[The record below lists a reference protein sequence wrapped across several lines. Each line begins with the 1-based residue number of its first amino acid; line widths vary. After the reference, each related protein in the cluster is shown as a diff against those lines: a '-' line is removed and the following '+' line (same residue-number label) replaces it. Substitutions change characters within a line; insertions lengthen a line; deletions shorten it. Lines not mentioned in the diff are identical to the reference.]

1 MREAIHV
8 QYVMHKP
15 QPNKTTLSVQYR
27 LRTDSLVE
35 LNVFIVICSG
45 LIVGHQKNCSG
56 TASDKHKLGPC
67 SIE

>member
-15 QPNKTTLSVQYR
+15 EPNMTTFSVQYR

-35 LNVFIVICSG
+35 LNVVQ
-45 LIVGHQKNCSG
+45 H
-56 TASDKHKLGPC
+56 
-67 SIE
+67 SIR